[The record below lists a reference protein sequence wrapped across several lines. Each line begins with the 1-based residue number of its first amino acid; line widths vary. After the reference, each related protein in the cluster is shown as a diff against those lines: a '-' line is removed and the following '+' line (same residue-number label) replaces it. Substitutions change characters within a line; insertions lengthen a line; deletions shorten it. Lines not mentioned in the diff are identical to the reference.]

1 MYHKTKIFFGL
12 FLAWIIAD
20 LPLHAA
26 QKNVVPPPQRIL
38 IKDRKDLRKQNR
50 LSAAPKKIAVQKTPV
65 KKAVPAK
72 KPAAQTKSTTLKTY
86 TINKNSYVDL
96 NDAAKYYKA
105 KLTVSGKSLRLSSK
119 SSNIAFEVG
128 KRSGSINGTAVTFSF
143 APVKSGNRHYISLI
157 DFTKTLIP
165 ALSAKLPQRKLMKI
179 MIDPGHGGTDKGAV
193 RNGICEKDLNLK
205 MALKL
210 RDRLKKYK
218 FQVVMTRATDKTVSL
233 EDRAKLCEKE
243 KVDLYIS
250 IHCNAAESAAVR
262 GIETWYLVPKNGV
275 STTEKKAKKD
285 FDKGNNY
292 DRYSMRLAFEVQKG
306 MKKQFPATPDRGV
319 KPGRFY
325 VLRHASAPAIL
336 MEVGF
341 LSNAAERLV
350 ITKDANQN
358 KIVDAVI
365 QGLTGYVKAIR

>member
-1 MYHKTKIFFGL
+1 MYHRTKIFFGL

-50 LSAAPKKIAVQKTPV
+50 LPAAPKKIAVQKTPV

-119 SSNIAFEVG
+119 SCNIAFEVG

-179 MIDPGHGGTDKGAV
+179 MIDPGHGGNDSGVISIHGAAEKHLNLLLAQTIANELKKSGFEV
-193 RNGICEKDLNLK
+193 FLTREKDIFIPL
-205 MALKL
+205 
-210 RDRLKKYK
+210 
-218 FQVVMTRATDKTVSL
+218 DKRV
-233 EDRAKLCEKE
+233 ENIAKD
-243 KVDLYIS
+243 KVDLFIS
-250 IHCNAAESAAVR
+250 IHHNSAPN
-262 GIETWYLVPKNGV
+262 PKASGLEIFLLDPQGENENQPV
-275 STTEKKAKKD
+275 SQTVFLALSLH
-285 FDKGNNY
+285 DKLAPLNY
-292 DRYSMRLAFEVQKG
+292 
-306 MKKQFPATPDRGV
+306 FPGRGV
-319 KPGRFY
+319 KLARFK
-325 VLRHASAPAIL
+325 VLRLAKSPAMLI
-336 MEVGF
+336 EAGF
-341 LSNAAERLV
+341 LNHPVESAYMATAHFRKKFAVTLAQE
-350 ITKDANQN
+350 ITAFAK
-358 KIVDAVI
+358 
-365 QGLTGYVKAIR
+365 